1 MRRIVFFFAGV
12 LVGIG
17 VRGGLGLAAPE
28 EKKPPS
34 FALVT
39 AFQPEPPWTREMA
52 THSVHKLKA
61 DYDAKRPKG
70 FELKYF
76 LGDFHRNEFGGVY
89 LFATREE
96 MEAFLKLYPP
106 APNRS
111 VKRYEILDTW
121 KPASESTRESDDDAH
136 PPGDVGP

>member
-1 MRRIVFFFAGV
+1 MRRIVFFFAGG

-17 VRGGLGLAAPE
+17 VSMGFGLVAHE
-28 EKKPPS
+28 EKQPPR

-39 AFQPEPPWTREMA
+39 AFQPEPPWTREAA
-52 THSVHKLKA
+52 TNGIHKLKA

-76 LGDFHRNEFGGVY
+76 LGDFDRNEFGGFY
-89 LFATREE
+89 LFTTREE

-106 APNRS
+106 APNRL
-111 VKRYEILDTW
+111 VKRYEVLDTW
-121 KPASESTRESDDDAH
+121 KPV
-136 PPGDVGP
+136 PDVPK